1 MMILQNLFKV
11 FPKSVQS
18 KLNFIFFLYLISYL
32 IGPAIINI
40 YVTLLAIFSLFY
52 LFKNYNFLTILIKDR
67 SSFLFILLFA
77 YILIKDFFLGT
88 FNIDILSLLR
98 FIIIFLSIS
107 LFTIKENKSFS
118 INFVPIII
126 FILILF
132 FDTFFQYIFGINLFG
147 FSKFQSD
154 RLTSF
159 FNDEPIIG
167 SFLMKLSLP
176 IIFFLINIKIKKAYL
191 YIFTFLSIF
200 CVVISGER
208 MPFLQLCFGIF
219 LIFLILFGL
228 DFKKMIMF
236 VLIFLVISVASLNL
250 PNIKE
255 RYISTFQGIHSLY
268 FDIKSENEIIHQNSI
283 NGIYHYYLNFQSG
296 IQLWK
301 KNFLFGNGY
310 RYYNQNCKLALPDK
324 FNIGCSTHPHNI
336 YIELLSDHGI
346 LGLILFIFL
355 ILFLSYD
362 YIKYSRNS
370 SAHGFLITLIVIT
383 VPFVTSQSIFS
394 SFYGSIFFLYFFI
407 IKFMTKIKV
416 N

>member
-1 MMILQNLFKV
+1 MILQNLFKI
-11 FPKSVQS
+11 FPNSTQS
-18 KLNFIFFLYLISYL
+18 KLNSLFLLYLISYL
-32 IGPAIINI
+32 VGPAVINI

-52 LFKNYNFLTILIKDR
+52 LFKNYIFLTKLIKDR

-77 YILIKDFFLGT
+77 YILIKDFFLGNL
-88 FNIDILSLLR
+88 NIDILSFFR
-98 FIIIFLSIS
+98 FVIIFLSIS

-126 FILILF
+126 FVIILF
-132 FDTFFQYIFGINLFG
+132 FDTFFQYIFGFNLFG

-200 CVVISGER
+200 CVLISGER
-208 MPFLQLCFGIF
+208 MPFLQLFFGIF
-219 LIFLILFGL
+219 LIFLVLFGFDL
-228 DFKKMIMF
+228 KKILLLI
-236 VLIFLVISVASLNL
+236 LIFLITSVASLNL
-250 PNIKE
+250 PNVKE
-255 RYISTFQGIHSLY
+255 RYTSTFQGFQSLY
-268 FDIKSENEIIHQNSI
+268 YDIKSENEIVHQISL
-283 NGIYHYYLNFQSG
+283 NGINDYYLNFQSG
-296 IQLWK
+296 IQIWK
-301 KNFLFGNGY
+301 QNYFFGNGY

-346 LGLILFIFL
+346 TGLLLFIFF

-362 YIKYSRNS
+362 YIRYSRNS
-370 SAHGFLITLIVIT
+370 SAYGFLITLIVIS

-407 IKFMTKIKV
+407 IKFMTKFRL

>member
-1 MMILQNLFKV
+1 MISQNLFKF
-11 FPKSVQS
+11 FPKSIQS
-18 KLNFIFFLYLISYL
+18 KLNLLFFLYLISYL

-52 LFKNYNFLTILIKDR
+52 LFKNYIFFKILIKDR
-67 SSFLFILLFA
+67 SSFLFIFLFA
-77 YILIKDFFLGT
+77 YFLIKDFFLDT
-88 FNIDILSLLR
+88 LNVEILSLLR

-132 FDTFFQYIFGINLFG
+132 FDTFFQYIFGFNLFG

-176 IIFFLINIKIKKAYL
+176 IIFFLLNSKIKKAYL
-191 YIFTFLSIF
+191 YIFIILSVF
-200 CVVISGER
+200 CVMITGER
-208 MPFLQLCFGIF
+208 MPFLQICFGIF
-219 LIFLILFGL
+219 LIFLIFFGFN
-228 DFKKMIMF
+228 FKKIIF
-236 VLIFLVISVASLNL
+236 FILLFLVSCVVLLNL

-255 RYISTFQGIHSLY
+255 RYISTFHDFQSLY
-268 FDIKSENEIIHQNSI
+268 DDIRSENEIVDKNSSSGTY
-283 NGIYHYYLNFQSG
+283 NYYLNFQSG

-301 KNFLFGNGY
+301 QNYFFGSGY
-310 RYYNQNCKLALPDK
+310 RYYNQNCKLVLPDK

-336 YIELLSDHGI
+336 YIELLSDHGV
-346 LGLILFIFL
+346 LGLILFIFF

-370 SAHGFLITLIVIT
+370 SAHGFLITLIVIS

-407 IKFMTKIKV
+407 IKFMTKIRV